1 MTEKPIEDMTD
12 QELEALVAP
21 VKDRP
26 YTEWSVDQMEADA
39 ELDARLGVRGETPTQ
54 AARRGAETVPISMRV
69 PRDLLDRVRQEAA
82 RRGTPYQRL
91 MRELIESALD
101 ASPGDIQLTPA
112 QVEELTT
119 HGSVTLRL
127 RAS

>member
-1 MTEKPIEDMTD
+1 MEDMAD
-12 QELEALVAP
+12 RELEALIEP

-26 YTEWSVDQMEADA
+26 YTEWSVDQMGADA
-39 ELDARLGVRGETPTQ
+39 ELDARLGVHGETPTQ
-54 AARRGAETVPISMRV
+54 AVRRGPGTVPISMRV
-69 PRDLLDRVRQEAA
+69 PRDLLDRVRREAA

-91 MRELIESALD
+91 MRELIESGLN
-101 ASPGDIQLTPA
+101 ASPGDLQLTPE
-112 QVEELTT
+112 QLQELTE